1 MKANYTF
8 QKLSQVSKKFP
19 NLVAIRE
26 PKKDYTYKTFINM
39 VSNISNLILSQK
51 KNSGR
56 PLERVKN
63 RELWLQVLKARE
75 QSIRL

>member
-51 KNSGR
+51 KI
-56 PLERVKN
+56 L
-63 RELWLQVLKARE
+63 
-75 QSIRL
+75 